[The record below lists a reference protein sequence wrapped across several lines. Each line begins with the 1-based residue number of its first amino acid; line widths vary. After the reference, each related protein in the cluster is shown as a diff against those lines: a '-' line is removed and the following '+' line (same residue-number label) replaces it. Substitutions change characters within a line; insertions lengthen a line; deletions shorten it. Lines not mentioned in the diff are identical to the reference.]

1 MTTIQ
6 IELPDALA
14 IEASNAGLF
23 NPEAIEQ
30 ILRARLKE
38 QQIERLKMA
47 RASLAAN
54 PLPAMSPAEINAEIQ
69 AYRAEQRRA
78 AGS

>member
-14 IEASNAGLF
+14 KEATSAGLF

-38 QQIERLKMA
+38 QQIERLIKA

-54 PLPAMSPAEINAEIQ
+54 PLPEMSPAEINAEIQ
-69 AYRAEQRRA
+69 AYRSEQRRA

>member
-14 IEASNAGLF
+14 KEAASAGLF

-38 QQIERLKMA
+38 QQIERLKKP

-54 PLPAMSPAEINAEIQ
+54 PLPEMSPAEINAEIQ
-69 AYRAEQRRA
+69 AYRSEQRRA

>member
-14 IEASNAGLF
+14 KEATNAGLF

-38 QQIERLKMA
+38 QQIERLKKA

-54 PLPAMSPAEINAEIQ
+54 PLPEMSPAEINAEIQ
-69 AYRAEQRRA
+69 AYRSEQRRA